1 VKLQISKQEF
11 NSLLSLYIFSN
22 KKYMLQ
28 KLKEFYLKVFAI
40 DSKKLKD
47 VSYAI
52 FIFILL
58 FLNFFNNYIIQSK
71 LERMQSNFFHIF
83 EISQEKFD
91 AMEEINLRIFNS
103 ILNNQTRKTFV
114 VGNLTQKNTLLSES
128 LQNNIMNF
136 ISDNST
142 TILAVSGVVLA
153 IGIYYCWQAPIN
165 AWFLSFFNNK
175 PKDDDDNKGNGGGSS
190 DVGGNN
196 NGGGSSDIG
205 GNNDVADISDV
216 GDKNNVADSSDVGE
230 YSSNAIIPYDE
241 QSATIQEIL
250 DLIKP
255 NEFSH
260 NFFTLTNR
268 RGEMV
273 TVDLDFIRQVF
284 PQIYVKNGTPFVR
297 YSDNTE
303 QPLRELKIE
312 DLVSL
317 LDYEYTCALRSEN
330 LDHTTEHKE
339 GAISDISD
347 LIEILCKE
355 NL

>member
-1 VKLQISKQEF
+1 
-11 NSLLSLYIFSN
+11 
-22 KKYMLQ
+22 MLR
-28 KLKEFYLKVFAI
+28 KLKQFLINLFVT

-47 VSYAI
+47 VTYAI
-52 FIFILL
+52 FLFVLL
-58 FLNFFNNYIIQSK
+58 FSTFFNNYIIQLK

-205 GNNDVADISDV
+205 GNNDVAD
-216 GDKNNVADSSDVGE
+216 SSDVGE

-297 YSDNTE
+297 YLDNTE

>member
-1 VKLQISKQEF
+1 MLGKFINKLF
-11 NSLLSLYIFSN
+11 L
-22 KKYMLQ
+22 
-28 KLKEFYLKVFAI
+28 I
-40 DSKKLKD
+40 DRKKLKD
-47 VSYAI
+47 LISVTFVISM
-52 FIFILL
+52 L
-58 FLNFFNNYIIQSK
+58 FLNFYNNYIIQ
-71 LERMQSNFFHIF
+71 LRFEQMQSNFLQIF
-83 EISQEKFD
+83 EVSQEKFD
-91 AMEEINLRIFNS
+91 AMEEINLRLFNS
-103 ILNNQTRKTFV
+103 ILNNQTRNTFV

-136 ISDNST
+136 ISENPT
-142 TILAVSGVVLA
+142 TIFAVSTVVLA
-153 IGIYYCWQAPIN
+153 LGIYYWCLPPIN
-165 AWFLSFFNNK
+165 AWLVSFFNNK
-175 PKDDDDNKGNGGGSS
+175 PKDDDDKGNGGGS
-190 DVGGNN
+190 
-196 NGGGSSDIG
+196 DIG
-205 GNNDVADISDV
+205 GNTGNNDIVGNNDVVDGTYV

-297 YSDNTE
+297 YLDNTE

-317 LDYEYTCALRSEN
+317 LDYDYTCALRSEN

-339 GAISDISD
+339 GAISDI
-347 LIEILCKE
+347 LEILFKE